1 MAHVVAERAFQIVG
15 GIPLLYA
22 RYLSMQEGDW
32 SWIVQYHSFY

>member
-15 GIPLLYA
+15 GILLLYA

-32 SWIVQYHSFY
+32 S